1 MFRNLS
7 RAAAVA
13 FALAAA
19 SQTAGAQSN
28 ANAQTAKPGAAQT
41 QPATQ
46 TPVKPALPVPQAT
59 PQTTTQTPAQ
69 TTTQTPAQTTTQTAA
84 PAPAPTP
91 QGGTMLVRSEGHEY
105 APLLE
110 LKVDYK
116 DWTFNRLSD
125 GTPVSLRQLAK
136 DKKLVMV
143 VYFAPWCGNWRA
155 EAPVALK
162 LYEKYKAQGFEIV
175 GVSEYGSA
183 EDSRKYFEGLGG
195 APFPVVVESEAASER
210 EKTTHFGYRQAVG
223 DPRRWGSPFNV
234 FLEPAKL
241 NKSGELLTEKAFVVG
256 GELIE
261 KDADQFIRERLGIT
275 AQAAVEQCK
284 DEPKAEAKKQ

>member
-1 MFRNLS
+1 MLKNLS
-7 RAAAVA
+7 RAAAIV
-13 FALAAA
+13 FALAAVSHTA
-19 SQTAGAQSN
+19 SAQASP
-28 ANAQTAKPGAAQT
+28 NAQGVKPS
-41 QPATQ
+41 ATQ
-46 TPVKPALPVPQAT
+46 TPAQSA

-69 TTTQTPAQTTTQTAA
+69 TAA
-84 PAPAPTP
+84 PAPAP
-91 QGGTMLVRSEGHEY
+91 QGGTQLVRSEGHEY

-110 LKVDYK
+110 LKIDYK
-116 DWTFNRLSD
+116 DWTFRRLGD
-125 GTPVSLRQLAK
+125 GTPVSLRELAK

-155 EAPVALK
+155 EAPVAMK

-175 GVSEYGSA
+175 GVNEYASA

-195 APFPVVVESEAASER
+195 AAFPVVVESEGADAR
-210 EKTTHFGYRQAVG
+210 EKTTHFGYRQAAG

-241 NKSGELLTEKAFVVG
+241 NKTGELLTEKAWVVG

-261 KDADQFIRERLGIT
+261 KDAEQFIRERLGIT
-275 AQAAVEQCK
+275 AQASVEQCK
-284 DEPKAEAKKQ
+284 DEPKDEPKKQ